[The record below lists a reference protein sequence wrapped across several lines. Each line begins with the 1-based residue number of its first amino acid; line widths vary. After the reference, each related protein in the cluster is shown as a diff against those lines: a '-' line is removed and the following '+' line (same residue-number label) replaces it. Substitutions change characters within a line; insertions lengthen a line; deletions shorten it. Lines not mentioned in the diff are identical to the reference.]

1 MRTSTKLVC
10 LASRTVTTAWT
21 SSISFCFSSSS
32 KCMYHLA
39 KRVLPARFW
48 IKINR
53 IYNNN
58 KNHFVIHKFCKYHH
72 VIVPANK
79 LLQMSVQETSFMLVA
94 CKDWNLPMM
103 LQLTGCKEQRW
114 KGYWTPDIRW
124 KLSQL
129 LQLMVDLFYRG
140 KSSFAR
146 PLPVV
151 RGSYCSRLF
160 LQNSFSFLR
169 KLGKCRFISRN
180 YNYFSLLRCVV
191 NF

>member
-1 MRTSTKLVC
+1 MSGSGISWAICKSAPRSRQTTTLTPHHSFFTGRMPFLPPNQQRQSTEG
-10 LASRTVTTAWT
+10 T
-21 SSISFCFSSSS
+21 SS
-32 KCMYHLA
+32 YT
-39 KRVLPARFW
+39 
-48 IKINR
+48 ND
-53 IYNNN
+53 
-58 KNHFVIHKFCKYHH
+58 VIHKFCKYHH

-94 CKDWNLPMM
+94 CKDCNLPMM

-160 LQNSFSFLR
+160 LQNSFSFLG

-180 YNYFSLLRCVV
+180 YNYFSLLSCVL